1 VCEKRDK
8 KGVYK
13 KAKRGLL
20 KNFTGGSVTVVLQWC
35 YSSITVEFKGPAEKL
50 HWRYGVR
57 Q

>member
-20 KNFTGGSVTVVLQWC
+20 KNFTGGTVLN
-35 YSSITVEFKGPAEKL
+35 SGGD
-50 HWRYGVR
+50 GVK